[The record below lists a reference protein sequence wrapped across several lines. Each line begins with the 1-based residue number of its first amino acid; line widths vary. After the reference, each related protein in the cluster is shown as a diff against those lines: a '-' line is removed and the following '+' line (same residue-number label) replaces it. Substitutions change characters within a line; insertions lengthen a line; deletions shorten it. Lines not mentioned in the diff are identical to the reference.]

1 MTDPQPPRE
10 DYTELAIRLVEAGL
24 RAPSG
29 ELFTTI
35 QIADILSSVLRT
47 LAPPDGPELLLTYD
61 IRRIADEL
69 DKLT

>member
-10 DYTELAIRLVEAGL
+10 DYTELALRLVEAGFCAPYGGL
-24 RAPSG
+24 FNRAQLAG
-29 ELFTTI
+29 
-35 QIADILSSVLRT
+35 ILSSALRT

-61 IRRIADEL
+61 IRRISDEL

>member
-10 DYTELAIRLVEAGL
+10 DYAELAHELVVAGFC
-24 RAPSG
+24 APYGGLLTSYQLAG
-29 ELFTTI
+29 
-35 QIADILSSVLRT
+35 ILSSVLRT

-69 DKLT
+69 DKMT